1 MGVDSR
7 RLEARGPAPSY
18 RLYCLTLFLNCRKYA
33 RSPPIQLHFS
43 HCGKI
48 LGVSRWRAL
57 MALKGRPTTR
67 LIISQLASVSVG
79 LCLFTFTPFLLLAGP
94 TGVEVAEGECP
105 FQKNRESPEEELAA
119 ESSACRRLNN
129 RRHSGLRWPRETS
142 DRLHQSDSHTGRPL
156 AIVGHQLA
164 NGLCAPLLI

>member
-1 MGVDSR
+1 
-7 RLEARGPAPSY
+7 
-18 RLYCLTLFLNCRKYA
+18 
-33 RSPPIQLHFS
+33 
-43 HCGKI
+43 
-48 LGVSRWRAL
+48 
-57 MALKGRPTTR
+57 MALRERPTTR

-105 FQKNRESPEEELAA
+105 FQKDRESPEEELAA

-142 DRLHQSDSHTGRPL
+142 DRLHQSDSHAGRPL